1 MMTRFLRWTAV
12 SLAVLFIALQF
23 VRPAK
28 TNPLIDQSRALHTQA
43 EMSTEVATI
52 LQRACYDC
60 HSNDTRWPWYSNV
73 APVSWFVIDHV
84 NHGRRHLNFSNWA
97 SYDKQ
102 KKATQIQLI
111 GDTVKLNQMPMSS
124 YTLIHT
130 EAKLSDEDKKLIGE
144 WVKAEKSKL
153 FNQPQT
159 QSNLH

>member
-1 MMTRFLRWTAV
+1 MSKLLRWTGIC
-12 SLAVLFIALQF
+12 LAVLLLGLQF

-28 TNPLIDQSRALHTQA
+28 TNPVIDQTRALHNQA
-43 EMSTEVATI
+43 EMSAEVATV

-102 KKATQIQLI
+102 DKAAHLQLI
-111 GDTVKLNQMPMSS
+111 GDTVRVNIMPMSS
-124 YTLIHT
+124 YTLVHRD
-130 EAKLSDEDKKLIGE
+130 AQLSDEDKKLIGE
-144 WVKAEKSKL
+144 WVKAEKAKL
-153 FNQPQT
+153 FNQP
-159 QSNLH
+159 SPPSLVH

>member
-1 MMTRFLRWTAV
+1 MMKFLRWAAV
-12 SLAVLFIALQF
+12 SLTVLFIALQF

-28 TNPLIDQSRALHTQA
+28 TNPLVDHSRALHNQT
-43 EMSTEVATI
+43 EMNTEVATV

-102 KKATQIQLI
+102 EKMAHLQEI

-124 YTLIHT
+124 YTVIH
-130 EAKLSDEDKKLIGE
+130 ADARLSDEDKKLLGE
-144 WVKAEKSKL
+144 WVKAEKAKL

-159 QSNLH
+159 KSDLH